1 MIDNFADSD
10 PATEMLERRW
20 FAAFKAA
27 SEARAEC
34 ETLVEELKMTELAW
48 ESARTRLARL
58 ESLRD
63 ALGEELAE
71 LDMKPEEFAGRP
83 VGCRTMSAA

>member
-1 MIDNFADSD
+1 MSNRFMDGDA
-10 PATEMLERRW
+10 AAEMLERRW

-27 SEARAEC
+27 SCARAEC
-34 ETLVEELKMTELAW
+34 EALIEAMTAA
-48 ESARTRLARL
+48 ESAWAEARERLARL

-71 LDMKPEEFAGRP
+71 LDGRP
-83 VGCRTMSAA
+83 QSTPDVSHQEVCSAA

>member
-1 MIDNFADSD
+1 MSNRFMDGDA
-10 PATEMLERRW
+10 AAEMLERRW

-27 SEARAEC
+27 SGARTECEALIEAMITSEAAWVEARE
-34 ETLVEELKMTELAW
+34 
-48 ESARTRLARL
+48 RLAKL

-71 LDMKPEEFAGRP
+71 LDGRP
-83 VGCRTMSAA
+83 KSTPDVSLGQVCSAA